1 MKTPPPSDKVI
12 TFGSESVTLSP
23 RDRRRLATMRRA
35 TGAIDIKVTVMARP
49 SNAGAWR
56 KLKTA
61 TRLYRVHSSLN
72 AEQLINGGPLA
83 GRHFAATQALLEFH
97 ERQQIGETE
106 TDGPFQR

>member
-12 TFGSESVTLSP
+12 TFGDETVTLGP
-23 RDRRRLATMRRA
+23 RDRRRLAIMRRLR
-35 TGAIDIKVTVMARP
+35 GAIDIRVTVSARQAG
-49 SNAGAWR
+49 NGAWR

-72 AEQLINGGPLA
+72 AEQLITGGPLA

-97 ERQQIGETE
+97 ERQQLGEPE